1 MGLYKGYVPTSN
13 KKAQM
18 AFKDKG
24 SSDLLTL
31 EEAQRYSEYAGILA
45 DDTVLV
51 DIDDGEQSQTMLKIV
66 KSKGLKCKVIA
77 TTRGMHFLFK
87 TDEQM
92 QNRTHCRIIYNIYSE
107 TSS

>member
-1 MGLYKGYVPTSN
+1 MNTLYRGYIPTSN

-31 EEAQRYSEYAGILA
+31 EEAQRYSEYAGVMA

-51 DIDDGEQSQTMLKIV
+51 DIDDAEQSQLMLKVV

-87 TDEQM
+87 TDGPM
-92 QNRTHCRIIYNIYSE
+92 QNRTHCKLAFGFTADI
-107 TSS
+107 